1 MTTGAANDIEQAT
14 NLARSMVTRFGMSKK
29 FGLIGLESIE
39 SQYLEGRAVLNC
51 SDATAAEID
60 QEVMRILKECY
71 QEALELLS
79 HNREVMD
86 KLAAFLIEKETITGK
101 EFMKIYY
108 REIKGLPESEEKT
121 EEKAPHSGEDSEKKP
136 SEAEKEP
143 EAKGIPGGE
152 SRKEEPV
159 QPKPWEQFEK
169 EQRQAAESRPSEEKA
184 QDGESGRW
192 TPPTPGPEARYQ
204 GPVGRFS
211 GAVLRDDDEEDK
223 RDG

>member
-1 MTTGAANDIEQAT
+1 M
-14 NLARSMVTRFGMSKK
+14 
-29 FGLIGLESIE
+29 
-39 SQYLEGRAVLNC
+39 
-51 SDATAAEID
+51 
-60 QEVMRILKECY
+60 
-71 QEALELLS
+71 
-79 HNREVMD
+79 
-86 KLAAFLIEKETITGK
+86 
-101 EFMKIYY
+101 
-108 REIKGLPESEEKT
+108 
-121 EEKAPHSGEDSEKKP
+121 
-136 SEAEKEP
+136 
-143 EAKGIPGGE
+143 
-152 SRKEEPV
+152 